1 MPTKEFQDTVQ
12 HFSLFLL
19 DKERKPSTI
28 KRYVYDIEDFGQWL
42 QKSKKLP
49 TCNIWKTLNTKDY
62 EAYFYNLKNQRQY
75 SDKTMHR
82 VYIVL
87 NRLYQYLKLPNPLKD
102 MQLSI
107 QPNRAL
113 RAEDFISKEEEKRLK
128 YILTSLEGLTEK
140 QRSVRPVLMDRNIS
154 IVHLLIYNG
163 LSLQE
168 LVGLQMK
175 HVHFENNTI
184 SVPGI
189 VGIERTILLAEDDK
203 KHLFNYYK
211 TIPEPVRPRYHSNDP
226 LFVAFDFTRKTYHW
240 SYENDAPKSL
250 TEIAVQKMIRLE
262 VSRANL
268 RKGISAQHLRNTFI
282 LRLIKH
288 QISEDEIIKRVGF
301 KSKLSLKR
309 YYEYSNQR
317 R

>member
-1 MPTKEFQDTVQ
+1 IWTT
-12 HFSLFLL
+12 L
-19 DKERKPSTI
+19 DK
-28 KRYVYDIEDFGQWL
+28 
-42 QKSKKLP
+42 
-49 TCNIWKTLNTKDY
+49 KDY
-62 EAYFYNLKNQRQY
+62 EAYFYDLKKKRQY

-87 NRLYQYLKLPNPLKD
+87 NRLYQYLKLPNPLEG
-102 MQLSI
+102 MQLNI

-113 RAEDFISKEEEKRLK
+113 RDEDFITKEEEKTLK
-128 YILTSLEGLTEK
+128 SILSSLEGLTEK
-140 QRSVRPVLMDRNIS
+140 QRSVRPLLMDRNIS
-154 IVHLLIYNG
+154 IVHLFIHNG
-163 LSLQE
+163 VSLQE

-175 HVHFENNTI
+175 YVHFENNTI

-189 VGIERTILLAEDDK
+189 VGIERTIFLTEDDK
-203 KHLFNYYK
+203 KRLFNYYK

-240 SYENDAPKSL
+240 SYENDAPKAL

-262 VSRANL
+262 VERANL

-288 QISEDEIIKRVGF
+288 QISEDQIIKQVGF

-309 YYEYSNQR
+309 YYHYID
-317 R
+317 

>member
-12 HFSLFLL
+12 HFASFLL
-19 DKERKPSTI
+19 DKGRKPSTI

-42 QKSKKLP
+42 QKSTKLP
-49 TCNIWKTLNTKDY
+49 TYNIWMTLDKKDY
-62 EAYFYNLKNQRQY
+62 EAYFYDLKKKRQY

-87 NRLYQYLKLPNPLKD
+87 NRLYQYLKLPNPLEG

-113 RAEDFISKEEEKRLK
+113 RDEDFITKEEEKTLK
-128 YILTSLEGLTEK
+128 SILSSLEGLTEK
-140 QRSVRPVLMDRNIS
+140 QRSVRPLLMDRNIS
-154 IVHLLIYNG
+154 IVHLLIHNG

-175 HVHFENNTI
+175 YIHFENNTI

-189 VGIERTILLAEDDK
+189 VGIERTIFLTEDDK
-203 KHLFNYYK
+203 KRLFNYYK

-240 SYENDAPKSL
+240 SYENDAPKAL

-262 VSRANL
+262 VERANL

-288 QISEDEIIKRVGF
+288 QISEDQIIKQVGF

-309 YYEYSNQR
+309 YYHYID
-317 R
+317 

>member
-12 HFSLFLL
+12 HFSSFLL
-19 DKERKPSTI
+19 NKGRKPSTI
-28 KRYVYDIEDFGQWL
+28 KRYVYDIEDFGHWL

-49 TCNIWKTLNTKDY
+49 TCNIWTTLNKKDF
-62 EAYFYNLKNQRQY
+62 EAYFYDLKKKRQY

-87 NRLYQYLKLPNPLKD
+87 NRLYQYLKLPNPLEG

-113 RAEDFISKEEEKRLK
+113 RDEDFITKEEEKTLK
-128 YILTSLEGLTEK
+128 SILSSLEGLTEK

-154 IVHLLIYNG
+154 IVHLLIHNG

-189 VGIERTILLAEDDK
+189 VGIERTILLTEDDK
-203 KHLFNYYK
+203 KRLFNYYK
-211 TIPEPVRPRYHSNDP
+211 IIPEPVRPRYHSNEP
-226 LFVAFDFTRKTYHW
+226 LFVAFDFTRNTYRW
-240 SYENDAPKSL
+240 SYENDAPKAL
-250 TEIAVQKMIRLE
+250 TEIAVQKMIRIE
-262 VSRANL
+262 VKRANL

-282 LRLIKH
+282 LRLIEHGILKE
-288 QISEDEIIKRVGF
+288 QIIKQVGF

-309 YYEYSNQR
+309 YYDFID
-317 R
+317 

>member
-12 HFSLFLL
+12 HFASFLQ
-19 DKERKPSTI
+19 DKGRKPSTI

-49 TCNIWKTLNTKDY
+49 TCNIWTTLDKKDY
-62 EAYFYNLKNQRQY
+62 EAYFYDLKKKRQY

-87 NRLYQYLKLPNPLKD
+87 NRLYQYLKLPNPLEG
-102 MQLSI
+102 MQLNI

-113 RAEDFISKEEEKRLK
+113 RDEDFITKEEEKTLK
-128 YILTSLEGLTEK
+128 SILSSLEGLTEK
-140 QRSVRPVLMDRNIS
+140 QRSVRPLLMDRNIS
-154 IVHLLIYNG
+154 IVHLFIHNG
-163 LSLQE
+163 VSLQE

-175 HVHFENNTI
+175 YVHFENNTI

-189 VGIERTILLAEDDK
+189 VGIERTIFLTEDDK
-203 KHLFNYYK
+203 KRLFNYYK

-240 SYENDAPKSL
+240 SYENDAPKAL

-262 VSRANL
+262 VERANL

-288 QISEDEIIKRVGF
+288 QISEDQIIKQVGF

-309 YYEYSNQR
+309 YYHYID
-317 R
+317 